1 MPARCATIPEKSAV
15 YQEGISFKRR
25 AGRINC
31 IVRDF
36 MQFHRYGL
44 LYDFR
49 YNSHVMSESDYTGAL
64 PEKVLKNVF
73 GYDSFRP
80 LQKEII
86 ENVLAA
92 RDTLAVMPT
101 GGGKSLCYQ
110 IPSLIFDGLTVVV
123 SPLIALMQDQVA
135 SLVASGVNAVFL
147 NSTVEWTDYVDSMDS
162 IKRGETKIVYVSPEG
177 LATQRIQ
184 DLLHA
189 DTVNVKCITIDE
201 AHCVSEWGHDFRPDY
216 LEIASVRK
224 QFKNAVCLALTATAT
239 KQVREDIIN
248 NLKLKN
254 PAVLVASFNRPNI
267 YLDVKPKTDPLGQV
281 VECIRAHWGE
291 SGIIYC
297 FSRRQVDQL
306 TESLSNMGYS
316 VLNYH
321 AGLTDEVRT
330 ANQTKFIR
338 DEVQI
343 MVATV
348 AFGMGID
355 KPNVRYVIHYDM
367 PKSLEQYYQEI
378 GRSGRD
384 GLPSTALLLYSAG
397 DIHKIRYFFDESA
410 DRDKAEKL
418 LQGMISY
425 ATAKTC
431 RRRVLLSYFGETL
444 PNPETG
450 RKNDAKDAERTPCC
464 DICDSGPV
472 PEVDLTIPCQKFMSC
487 IIRTNQRFGTGY
499 IVDVLL
505 GSRQQ
510 RILDNGHNMISTW
523 GIGTEL
529 DRDQWFEL
537 AAALIDE
544 GYLIKTDDYGVL
556 MLSNDGAAAL
566 RNRDTI
572 SLQVVLAPRQSNKKA
587 KTRAAA
593 YPAESFAH
601 RSESYG
607 SFIRASCGSSGGFM
621 FPKPDAGKKKSESFV
636 LHKKQ
641 TVDESD
647 VEGVLIAA
655 ELKKWRKKQ
664 AEEMNVPPYV
674 IFGDRT
680 LAEIAV
686 KKPHSESELLDV
698 YGIGENKAAKF
709 GGAIL
714 KIISE
719 S

>member
-1 MPARCATIPEKSAV
+1 
-15 YQEGISFKRR
+15 
-25 AGRINC
+25 
-31 IVRDF
+31 
-36 MQFHRYGL
+36 MQFHRYAL

-86 ENVLAA
+86 ENVLAG

-147 NSTVEWTDYVDSMDS
+147 NSTVEWTDYIDSMDS

-184 DLLHA
+184 DLLHS

-321 AGLTDEVRT
+321 AGLTDEMRT

-444 PNPETG
+444 L
-450 RKNDAKDAERTPCC
+450 DAERTPCC

-556 MLSNDGAAAL
+556 MLSTDGAAAL

-572 SLQVVLAPRQSNKKA
+572 SLQVVLASRQSKKKSKA
-587 KTRAAA
+587 RAAA
-593 YPAESFAH
+593 YSTESFAR

-607 SFIRASCGSSGGFM
+607 TFTRASCGSNGGFM